1 MPADEVPAATAPPQD
16 TDMTETTTET
26 TAEDAPVEDT
36 TGPKAGPAGGGAPA
50 AEDDDIDTIDDLE
63 FLIDDIEDQIAP
75 LGL

>member
-1 MPADEVPAATAPPQD
+1 MSADEVPAATAPPQD
-16 TDMTETTTET
+16 TDMTEA
-26 TAEDAPVEDT
+26 TAEDAVEDT